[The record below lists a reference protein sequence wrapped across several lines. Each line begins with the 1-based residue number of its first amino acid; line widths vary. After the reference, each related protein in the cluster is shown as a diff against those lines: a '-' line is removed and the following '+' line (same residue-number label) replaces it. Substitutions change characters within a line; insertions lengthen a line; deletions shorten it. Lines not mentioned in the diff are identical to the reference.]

1 MRCAFEQMHAAPTA
15 LSLTC
20 RNVIPHARGL
30 GSSSA
35 AIVGGI
41 VLARALVAGGSLL
54 MDDDAVFRLAAEME
68 GHPDNVAPAFH
79 GGFVISGRD
88 SGEFYATSGS
98 LDPRISAVDRK
109 STRLNSSH

>member
-1 MRCAFEQMHAAPTA
+1 
-15 LSLTC
+15 
-20 RNVIPHARGL
+20 
-30 GSSSA
+30 
-35 AIVGGI
+35 
-41 VLARALVAGGSLL
+41 

-98 LDPRISAVDRK
+98 LDPRIPAVVFIPPTPV
-109 STRLNSSH
+109 STKVARGLLPDSVPPGDAAPNSGRAALLVATPPPPPPLPPRQ